1 MMPELPLL
9 DHNTRVV
16 LAGTTLLG
24 AACGPIGTFLVLR
37 RRALVSDA
45 IAHATLPGVCA
56 AFILAAHFGLDT
68 RSLPLLL
75 AGASLTGLLGM
86 WVLSVIQ
93 RLSPIK
99 DDAALGVVLSVFFGF
114 GVSLLGVASRLEGT
128 NSAGLSSFIYGK
140 AASMLL
146 SDAVLIAAA
155 ALVVALATL
164 ALFKEFSL
172 TSFDP
177 ALAGSQGW
185 PVPLVDAVLMLL
197 ALAVTVIGLQSVGL
211 ILMVALL
218 VIPAAAARY
227 WTHRLGPMLG
237 IASAMGALS
246 GLLGAVV
253 SSMEAQLPTGAL
265 IVLAAALV
273 FAVSILGGREGGL
286 LWRWIERRGLAS
298 RIARQHVLRGL
309 YELSE
314 EEGGAGA
321 VAMQELAGHRIW
333 GPRELAASLASLASQ
348 GMIARAADGTIALT
362 PAGLGEARRVVR
374 NHRLWELFLIHHAD
388 RAGSIVDR
396 DADRIEHV
404 LDPQLVSEL
413 EAILESEGGIDGVPP
428 SPHALVHQGTARA

>member
-1 MMPELPLL
+1 MAESLLL

-56 AFILAAHFGLDT
+56 AFILAAHLGWDT

-86 WVLSVIQ
+86 WALSVIQ
-93 RLSPIK
+93 RLSPVK

-114 GVSLLGVASRLEGT
+114 GVSLLGIASRLEGT

-140 AASMLL
+140 AASMLM
-146 SDAVLIAAA
+146 SDAQLIAGA
-155 ALVVALATL
+155 ALVVAVATL
-164 ALFKEFSL
+164 ALFKEFSV

-185 PVPLVDAVLMLL
+185 PVRLIDALLLLL

-227 WTHRLGPMLG
+227 WTHRLGTMLG
-237 IASAMGALS
+237 IASAFGAAS
-246 GLLGAVV
+246 GLLGAMA
-253 SSMEAQLPTGAL
+253 SALDAQLPTGAL
-265 IVLAAALV
+265 IVLAAASL
-273 FAVSILGGREGGL
+273 FGISILFGRDGGL
-286 LWRWIERRGLAS
+286 LWRWMERRGLAA

-309 YELSE
+309 YELAEDSDPAAPATRADLSAHRAW
-314 EEGGAGA
+314 GRG
-321 VAMQELAGHRIW
+321 ELESALGQLI
-333 GPRELAASLASLASQ
+333 
-348 GMIARAADGTIALT
+348 ADGLVTAGPGEALSLS
-362 PAGLGEARRVVR
+362 PAGRTEARRIVR
-374 NHRLWELFLIHHAD
+374 NHRLWELFLIHHTD
-388 RAGSIVDR
+388 RAGSLVDR
-396 DADRIEHV
+396 DADRIEHI
-404 LDPQLVSEL
+404 LDPQLVAEL
-413 EAILESEGGIDGVPP
+413 EAILESEGGIDTVPP
-428 SPHALVHQGTARA
+428 SPHSLVRHRAAGA